1 MMPTNV
7 SITIAIAIRHE
18 TTHGTERRV
27 VNSMTAKDL
36 SSSLPAGGTKRPN
49 LPFAS
54 PDPKARSKLA
64 RHDGDSS
71 GLSPTSVQS
80 PPDLARAV
88 YATRTN
94 AGQK

>member
-1 MMPTNV
+1 MVTRCHAI
-7 SITIAIAIRHE
+7 SIAIALKQH
-18 TTHGTERRV
+18 TKTGHRV
-27 VNSMTAKDL
+27 VNSMTSKDL
-36 SSSLPAGGTKRPN
+36 SSSLLVGGTKRPN

-64 RHDGDSS
+64 RGDGDSP